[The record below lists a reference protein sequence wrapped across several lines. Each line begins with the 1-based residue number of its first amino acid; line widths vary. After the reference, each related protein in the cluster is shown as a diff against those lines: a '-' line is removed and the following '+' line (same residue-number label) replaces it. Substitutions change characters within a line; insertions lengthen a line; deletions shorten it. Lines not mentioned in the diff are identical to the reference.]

1 MGDTIIVTESSSP
14 ASPTTPPPVSP
25 ATPPETEHN
34 EAVQFGVMIAQQ
46 NQILANLE
54 TLTGRVIT
62 LEAAQEA
69 SHAALSAVVDTV
81 EGVAEVVEEIVT
93 EPTED
98 DMPVPPPAPAGDEP
112 EDTPPGKTH
121 WFRRSGREWAGK

>member
-1 MGDTIIVTESSSP
+1 MGDTIIVTESSP

-46 NQILANLE
+46 NQILANLA
-54 TLTGRVIT
+54 TLSERVTT
-62 LEAAQEA
+62 LEGAQEA
-69 SHAALSAVVDTV
+69 SRVALSAVVDTV
-81 EGVAEVVEEIVT
+81 EDVAEVVEEIVT

-98 DMPVPPPAPAGDEP
+98 DMPVPPPAPADDEP